1 MAGQLLSYLKIS
13 CMTSDVIEKFIE
25 SKENAGKTVNISF
38 RQRNAINGLFIQ
50 WKDYEEMKVKNFWRI
65 VPEAK
70 IEEWKKTKDSS
81 LAKLFSGN
89 DFTKIKQ

>member
-1 MAGQLLSYLKIS
+1 
-13 CMTSDVIEKFIE
+13 MTNDLIGKFVE
-25 SKENAGKTVNISF
+25 SKENAGRPVNISF

-65 VPEAK
+65 VPEGK

-89 DFTKIKQ
+89 DFTKIK